1 MSRVETI
8 HIENRKKIKDIIIKF
23 PELMES
29 NAKDKIAEEYYNILS
44 KEEELHTL
52 RHKVWNLEEEIKV
65 LRAEFN
71 LKSSLFEIE
80 FDKEERTVET
90 SKCGVMVEGHGNS
103 TLGRTNL
110 M

>member
-23 PELMES
+23 PELMEP
-29 NAKDKIAEEYYNILS
+29 NAKEKIAEEYYNILS

-52 RHKVWNLEEEIKV
+52 RHKVWNLEEEIRL

>member
-1 MSRVETI
+1 MGIETI
-8 HIENRKKIKDIIIKF
+8 HIENRRKIKNIIIKF
-23 PELMES
+23 PELVEP
-29 NAKDKIAEEYYNILS
+29 NAKEKIAEEYYNILS

-52 RHKVWNLEEEIKV
+52 RNKVWNLEEEIKI

-80 FDKEERTVET
+80 FDKEEKTVET
-90 SKCGVMVEGHGNS
+90 SKCQVMVEGHGNS
-103 TLGRTNL
+103 TLGITTL

>member
-1 MSRVETI
+1 MNRVETI

-23 PELMES
+23 PELMEP
-29 NAKDKIAEEYYNILS
+29 NAKNKIAEEYYNILS
-44 KEEELHTL
+44 KEEELNTL
-52 RHKVWNLEEEIKV
+52 RHKVWELEEEIKT
-65 LRAEFN
+65 LRNEFN
-71 LKSSLFEIE
+71 LKSNLFEIE
-80 FDKEERTVET
+80 FETKEKTIET

>member
-1 MSRVETI
+1 MGVETI

-52 RHKVWNLEEEIKV
+52 RRKVWDLEEEIRL
-65 LRAEFN
+65 LRADFN

-80 FDKEERTVET
+80 FDTEEKEVEN
-90 SKCGVMVEGHGNS
+90 SKCNVMVEGHGNS

>member
-23 PELMES
+23 PELMEP
-29 NAKDKIAEEYYNILS
+29 NAKEKIAEEYYNILS

-52 RHKVWNLEEEIKV
+52 RHKVWELEEEIKL

-80 FDKEERTVET
+80 FET
-90 SKCGVMVEGHGNS
+90 RDVDVVKGHCTTIISGDS
-103 TLGRTNL
+103 VKIV
-110 M
+110 